1 MANEW
6 LEAFADYMQYRMRAY
21 HQCPA
26 CGGGLDM
33 QYIKVR
39 VENDLANFEH
49 FVWAFICMNCDAK
62 YNTETLLPIREE
74 E

>member
-26 CGGGLDM
+26 CGGAMDYL
-33 QYIKVR
+33 YNR
-39 VENDLANFEH
+39 VYDWIFS
-49 FVWAFICMNCDAK
+49 CMECDAK
-62 YNTETLLPIREE
+62 FHGETLLPIREE